1 MLARTPK
8 TISSFMISLGV
19 VFKVSA
25 RSRIGMFSLI
35 FTSSNACSSSTGSGL
50 GSGEGSSITAGFLI
64 FGSVAL
70 GFSFAETFGFSNFGD
85 FSSCLTIFKPSFFPV
100 FASIVLLLSCF

>member
-1 MLARTPK
+1 
-8 TISSFMISLGV
+8 MISLGV

-35 FTSSNACSSSTGSGL
+35 FTSSNACSSSAGSGL
-50 GSGEGSSITAGFLI
+50 GPGEGSLITSGFLI
-64 FGSVAL
+64 SGLVAL
-70 GFSFAETFGFSNFGD
+70 GFSATGVLGFSNSGD

-100 FASIVLLLSCF
+100 FASVVLLLSCF